1 MPKKKTTAPLSSNDE
16 TSLLYHILARANALA
31 SNTELDELLD
41 QMLDLIIEVCG
52 GNAGTLY
59 LLDSVRAELEIKVVE
74 GPGSDQSLV
83 GRRIKTDRGIAGAT
97 MQSAQ
102 PIVIEDLPN
111 DPRWQKLSSN
121 QYELRNVISIPLL
134 LRGNPTGVVQVFN
147 YSKTPLP
154 IVQLLCSRMASEIE
168 KAVLLEASQK
178 RQARLEALVDI
189 IGIIGS
195 TLDKEQVLRLIVG
208 YAKELLHSEHA
219 SLFLIDE
226 QANDIVLHISTNAD
240 ADNSLRV
247 PRGKGIIG
255 YVVDSGETVLVSD
268 AKQDDRHYQDA
279 DHATGI
285 ITSSLIAVPLNTRTV
300 QLGAE
305 LGVEQTRIIGGL
317 EAINKIGGVFTEED
331 ASLLRTLANQAATV
345 LQIAKLYG
353 DANELFLDTIQALVA
368 SIDAKDPYTNGHS
381 QRVSDFS
388 TAIGRHMDLPPEQL
402 HHLRIGA
409 LLHDIGKIGIP
420 DLILTKPGH
429 LTDEEKGKMNEH
441 PAIGANIM
449 RNVRMLENELPA
461 LSEHHEKLDGTG
473 YPNGLSGN
481 GISLFGRIVAAAD
494 VFDALT
500 SERPYRGAL
509 PVEEV
514 LGIMQRDIGSHF
526 DGECVNALI
535 RAYMAGEI
543 KTQKERELLEN
554 GNGS

>member
-16 TSLLYHILARANALA
+16 TSALYHILARANALA

-59 LLDSVRAELEIKVVE
+59 LLDQERDELEIKVVE

-97 MQSAQ
+97 MQNAQ
-102 PIVIEDLPN
+102 PIVIEDLAN
-111 DPRWQKLSSN
+111 DPRWQRLSSN
-121 QYELRNVISIPLL
+121 QYELRNVISMPLL
-134 LRGNPTGVVQVFN
+134 LRAKPIGVIQVFN
-147 YSKTPLP
+147 YSKTPIP
-154 IVQLLCSRMASEIE
+154 IMQLLGTRMASEIE
-168 KAVLLEASQK
+168 KAVLLEASH
-178 RQARLEALVDI
+178 RRGARLEALVDI

-195 TLDKEQVLRLIVG
+195 TLDKDQVLRMIVG

-226 QANDIVLHISTNAD
+226 QANDIVLHISTNTD

-268 AKQDDRHYQDA
+268 AKQDNRHYQDA
-279 DHATGI
+279 DHTTGI
-285 ITSSLIAVPLNTRTV
+285 TTSSLIAVPLSTRTV

-305 LGVEQTRIIGGL
+305 LGVAQTRIIGGL
-317 EAINKIGGVFTEED
+317 EAINKMDGFFNEQD
-331 ASLLRTLANQAATV
+331 ASLLRTLAKQAATV

-353 DANELFLDTIQALVA
+353 DANELFLDTIKALVA

-388 TAIGRHMDLPPEQL
+388 TAIGRQLHLPPEQL

-420 DLILTKPGH
+420 DLILTKPGR
-429 LTDEEKGKMNEH
+429 LTEEEKNKMNEH

-449 RNVRMLENELPA
+449 RNVRMLDTELPA
-461 LSEHHEKLDGTG
+461 LAEHHEHLDGTG
-473 YPNGLSGN
+473 YPNKLTGN
-481 GISLFGRIVAAAD
+481 NISLFGRIVAVAD

-500 SERPYRGAL
+500 STRPYREAL
-509 PVEEV
+509 SVEEV
-514 LGIMQRDIGSHF
+514 FAILQRDSGSHL
-526 DGECVNALI
+526 DGESVQALI
-535 RAYMAGEI
+535 QAYLSGEI
-543 KTQKERELLEN
+543 KTQKEREAGQLE
-554 GNGS
+554 GEA